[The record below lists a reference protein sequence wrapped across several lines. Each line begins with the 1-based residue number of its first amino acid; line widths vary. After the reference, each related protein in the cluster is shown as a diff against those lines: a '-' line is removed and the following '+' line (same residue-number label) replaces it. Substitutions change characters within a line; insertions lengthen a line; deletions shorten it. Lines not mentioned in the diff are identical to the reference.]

1 MLTMEHWLPYAAL
14 AVFWL
19 VLPSRAGFLVAAITQ
34 GKGRI
39 AALFTLPAFMLAH
52 AAAAL
57 AVSHLVLAAGLLSPS
72 ATAAIAWIGG
82 ALLAFTLLSKIMI
95 PDLTGPFAD
104 NDNLRLGP
112 LPRAFFDTFAETFFE
127 KRTLIF
133 YLAVVPHFLTLRA
146 AWQPQLAELIA
157 ATILAAVISGIYP
170 AFFANRFMTRIRLRS
185 ALRRKP
191 ARGSM
196 VSTASGAVVAGYRKI
211 AA

>member
-39 AALFTLPAFMLAH
+39 SALFTLPAFVLAH
-52 AAAAL
+52 VAAAL
-57 AVSHLVLAAGLLSPS
+57 AVSHLALAATLVSPS
-72 ATAAIAWIGG
+72 ATTALAWIGG
-82 ALLAFTLLSKIMI
+82 VLLAFTLLSKIVV

-104 NDNLRLGP
+104 NDNLRRGP
-112 LPRAFFDTFAETFFE
+112 LPRIFFDTFAETFFE
-127 KRTLIF
+127 KRTLVF
-133 YLAVVPHFLTLRA
+133 YLAVVPHFLMLRA
-146 AWQPQLAELIA
+146 TWQPQLAGLIV
-157 ATILAAVISGIYP
+157 ATALAAVLSALYP
-170 AFFANRFMTRIRLRS
+170 AFFASRFMARIRLRR

-191 ARGSM
+191 ARGGM
-196 VSTASGAVVAGYRKI
+196 VSTATGAVIAGYRKI